1 MKRVIFL
8 LALCAVILS
17 VYCGVSSACPIAP
30 AGKTA
35 DGRTIF
41 VGGFVP
47 MVFVAVSLDA
57 VNPAYV
63 SAVYGDNENVV
74 LSSMETMYGGILLP
88 YVPKSGDKF

>member
-17 VYCGVSSACPIAP
+17 AYCGVSSACPIAP
-30 AGKTA
+30 AGKTS

-41 VGGFVP
+41 IGGLVP
-47 MVFVAVSLDA
+47 MAFVAVSLDA
-57 VNPAYV
+57 VNPAFV

-74 LSSMETMYGGILLP
+74 LSSIETVYEGILLP
-88 YVPKSGDKF
+88 YVPKSGD